1 MKKTLRLDYQFSQR
15 DIDALISALPLVP
28 LLQAKTDVQQ
38 VRNTQLSISVGKKLL
53 SRDRSISPEEFRVMA
68 VAVEAALAV
77 LSDAPSLEY
86 LASKKVPLQRHSFT
100 FHHLHAVFDPVVEQ
114 LQ

>member
-28 LLQAKTDVQQ
+28 LLKTDVQQ

-53 SRDRSISPEEFRVMA
+53 SRDCSISPEEFRVMA